1 VLTAAII
8 IPTRNSARTLRS
20 CLESIRNQSAAA
32 TIIVVD
38 NGSSDE
44 TVTVAQELAD
54 LVLQG
59 GPERSAQR
67 NIGAAAT
74 DAPVLGFIDSDMILA
89 PDVVRDAVRAIESG
103 AIGVIVPER
112 TVGEGYW
119 AAVRAYERTFYEG
132 SDAIEAARFYS
143 RAEFETAGGFDE
155 AMTGGEDWD
164 LGLRAA
170 SLGVQVRIEPVIVHD
185 EGRVR
190 FLDACRKKAYYADG
204 VALFLAKH
212 RSAGRRLFSRRP
224 WLRRPGALLRPLG
237 IGLVALKV
245 GEVTAVL
252 GALGAK
258 RLRRGGSTTVGTLKS
273 GS

>member
-1 VLTAAII
+1 MLSAAII
-8 IPTRNSARTLRS
+8 VPTRNSARTLRS
-20 CLESIRNQSAAA
+20 CLESIRNQSA
-32 TIIVVD
+32 TVTVVVVD
-38 NGSSDE
+38 NGSTDD
-44 TVTVAQELAD
+44 TVTIAEELSD

-89 PDVVRDAVRAIESG
+89 PDVVRDAVREIESG
-103 AIGVIVPER
+103 AVAVVAPER

-143 RAEFETAGGFDE
+143 RVAYDVAGGFDE

-164 LGLRAA
+164 LGMRTA
-170 SLGVQVRIEPVIVHD
+170 SLGTRVRIEPVILHD

-204 VALFLAKH
+204 VALFFAKH
-212 RSAGRRLFSRRP
+212 KSAGRSLFSRRP
-224 WLRRPGALLRPLG
+224 WLRQPGALVRPLG

-245 GEVTAVL
+245 GEATAVL

-258 RLRRGGSTTVGTLKS
+258 RLRRGGACPVGAPKT

>member
-1 VLTAAII
+1 VV
-8 IPTRNSARTLRS
+8 
-20 CLESIRNQSAAA
+20 
-32 TIIVVD
+32 VVD
-38 NGSSDE
+38 NGSTDD
-44 TVTVAQELAD
+44 TVTIAEELSD

-74 DAPVLGFIDSDMILA
+74 DAPVLGFIDSDMILS
-89 PDVVRDAVRAIESG
+89 PDVVHDAVRAIE
-103 AIGVIVPER
+103 ADAVAVVVPER

-132 SDAIEAARFYS
+132 SNAIEAARFYS
-143 RAEFETAGGFDE
+143 RVAFDAVGGFDE

-164 LGLRAA
+164 LGLRVA
-170 SLGVQVRIEPVIVHD
+170 SQGTQVRIERVILHD

-204 VALFLAKH
+204 VALFFAKH
-212 RSAGRRLFSRRP
+212 KSRGRSLFSRRP
-224 WLRRPGALLRPLG
+224 WLRQPGALVQPLG
-237 IGLVALKV
+237 IGLVVLKI

-252 GALGAK
+252 AALTAK
-258 RLRRGGSTTVGTLKS
+258 RLRRGGPSSVGPLKT